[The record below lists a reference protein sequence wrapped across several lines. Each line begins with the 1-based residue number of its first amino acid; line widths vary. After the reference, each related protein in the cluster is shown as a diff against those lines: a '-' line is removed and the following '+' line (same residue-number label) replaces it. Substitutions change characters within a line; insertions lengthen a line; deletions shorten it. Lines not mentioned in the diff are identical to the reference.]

1 MWAAI
6 HYCILFE
13 SGLII
18 ATDCDFYVCAF
29 FNAHNPNKKNKKKEE
44 SKRLCKPKFLTIYIF
59 FPIKILKPNK

>member
-29 FNAHNPNKKNKKKEE
+29 LMHTTQIKRIKEIVQAE
-44 SKRLCKPKFLTIYIF
+44 VSDNIYIYIF
-59 FPIKILKPNK
+59 SIKI

>member
-13 SGLII
+13 SGHII

-29 FNAHNPNKKNKKKEE
+29 FMHKTQIKKRIKEIAQAE
-44 SKRLCKPKFLTIYIF
+44 VSDNIYIF
-59 FPIKILKPNK
+59 FPIKTLKPNK